1 MTSIE
6 KHNHDHSLESHK
18 ACVSLVPIFKHLDEE
33 QLDEIM
39 AATRSVSFEK
49 GEIIYREGDEADSL
63 YIIHKGKVRIYRL
76 TEAGKE
82 QLVRLLNPGDFTGET
97 ALFTDSV
104 HESYAEAMMETKV
117 CVIQRSVLQ
126 GFLLKFPSISLK
138 ILQEFSNRLN
148 TSETQTTRFSSETVE
163 TRIALFLTEQ
173 MDQKNDRN
181 IVYLPMS
188 KKDLASYLG
197 TTPETISRKFAE
209 LEAKGLIRQ
218 TSTRQIEILE
228 VDELLLV

>member
-1 MTSIE
+1 MSSIE
-6 KHNHDHSLESHK
+6 RDEHDHSLKSHK
-18 ACVSLVPIFKHLDEE
+18 ACVSLVPIFKHLDNE

-39 AATRSVSFEK
+39 AATRSVSFKK
-49 GEIIYREGDEADSL
+49 GETIYREGDKADSL
-63 YIIHKGKVRIYRL
+63 YIVHKGKVRIYRL
-76 TEAGKE
+76 TESGKE

-97 ALFTDSV
+97 ALFTDSI
-104 HESYAEAMMETKV
+104 HGSYAEATTETKV
-117 CVIQRSVLQ
+117 CVIQRTVLQ

-138 ILQEFSNRLN
+138 ILEEFSNRLN
-148 TSETQTTRFSSETVE
+148 ISETQTTRFSSETVE

-173 MDQKNDRN
+173 MDQENDSN
-181 IVYLPMS
+181 LVHLPMS

-209 LEAKGLIRQ
+209 LEVKGLILQ
-218 TSTRQIEILE
+218 KGTRQIEILH